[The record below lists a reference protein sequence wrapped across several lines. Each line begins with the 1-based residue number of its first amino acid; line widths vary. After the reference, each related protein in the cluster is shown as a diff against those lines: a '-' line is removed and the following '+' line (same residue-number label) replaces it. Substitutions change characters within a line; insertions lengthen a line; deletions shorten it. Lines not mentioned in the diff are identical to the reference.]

1 MWNYKRNCTELL
13 HLKNIDANFKV
24 KMYMI
29 SKKELKQKK
38 QPSLRQYCIVS
49 VGVVLLLNILVYFH
63 ALFSVINTGLII
75 FFLIF
80 YFRRIKKNNTRKS
93 ITFSYI
99 VSLVL
104 CGSFSIIMFVLLIF
118 AFLSAMMG
126 NLDFAQLIST
136 I

>member
-1 MWNYKRNCTELL
+1 
-13 HLKNIDANFKV
+13 
-24 KMYMI
+24 MYMI

-104 CGSFSIIMFVLLIF
+104 CGSFSIFMFVLLFF

-126 NLDFAQLIST
+126 NLDFTQLIST